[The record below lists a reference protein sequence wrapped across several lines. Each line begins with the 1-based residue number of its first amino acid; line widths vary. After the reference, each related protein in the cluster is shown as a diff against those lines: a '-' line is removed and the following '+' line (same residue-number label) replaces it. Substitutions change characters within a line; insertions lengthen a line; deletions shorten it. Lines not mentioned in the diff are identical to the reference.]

1 MKNYPNERL
10 PCHAPRPPQLQ
21 FATMPESQARS
32 PSVYHARNSP
42 QPQVEEAEFSLY
54 GPRRYETGE
63 QSPLV
68 DSYDNVDR
76 GSRPYTPRIDNGQG
90 YMPWQSPFGQY
101 DYLGLPQDNN
111 GLQIGEDSRSV
122 NTAFLQQGHHHMGP
136 TSALDL
142 GDNGHHIFSWESST
156 TLPPGFEPRHVN
168 HVRLN
173 LQTAF
178 RTGRRSSLGRHLHLD
193 TSSPG
198 PIQTPLVPRSF
209 ANHANTS
216 DRQVN
221 PLEPAT
227 ADGMDPSLDLPFDDG
242 MLDWP
247 HENGRI
253 DLAGIRRRISMD
265 SGLPD
270 NATSRAH
277 NRHIGPSV
285 SEPRRHSQSS
295 YQRVAQHHRAPAFQ
309 PLAFRPQDQ
318 GARRGI
324 RGSLS
329 PAQTVIPYGIPS
341 LDNDEFAQNTQ
352 ELVEGIQAD
361 NSPTGNPETYLSPT
375 WQPAHRASSET
386 HGDKRSDV
394 SEDEVRQWPHIAP
407 EDQLRV
413 PTKGYKREY
422 SSDTPSPTTPQARN
436 KRAKRKFTADEKAE
450 IARKRITG
458 ACNECR
464 RAKRKVYESSHPS
477 LYQCQQAEYRQCT
490 HESPGIDSSPGAQS
504 FSGISSTRSTPSRP
518 EE

>member
-111 GLQIGEDSRSV
+111 GLQIGEHSHSVDS
-122 NTAFLQQGHHHMGP
+122 AFQQQGNHIGP

-142 GDNGHHIFSWESST
+142 GDNGHPIISWESST

-168 HVRLN
+168 HVSPN
-173 LQTAF
+173 LQGAF
-178 RTGRRSSLGRHLHLD
+178 QTGRRSSLERHPHLD
-193 TSSPG
+193 TSSPAA
-198 PIQTPLVPRSF
+198 IQTPLVPRSF
-209 ANHANTS
+209 ANHTNTS

-221 PLEPAT
+221 PLMPAT

-247 HENGRI
+247 HGNGRI
-253 DLAGIRRRISMD
+253 DLAGTRRRISMD

-295 YQRVAQHHRAPAFQ
+295 YHSVAQQHRAPAFQ
-309 PLAFRPQDQ
+309 PQDQ

-324 RGSLS
+324 RGSPS
-329 PAQTVIPYGIPS
+329 PAQTVISYGILP
-341 LDNDEFAQNTQ
+341 LDNDEFARNTQ
-352 ELVEGIQAD
+352 ELIEAIQAD
-361 NSPTGNPETYLSPT
+361 NSPAGNPETYLSPF

-386 HGDKRSDV
+386 HGDNRSDV
-394 SEDEVRQWPHIAP
+394 SDEKVRQRPHIALG
-407 EDQLRV
+407 DQHRV
-413 PTKGYKREY
+413 PTRGYKREY
-422 SSDTPSPTTPQARN
+422 SSDSPSPTTPQARS
-436 KRAKRKFTADEKAE
+436 RRVKRKYTPDERAD
-450 IARKRITG
+450 IARKRKTG
-458 ACNECR
+458 ACHECR
-464 RAKRKVYESSHPS
+464 RAKRKV
-477 LYQCQQAEYRQCT
+477 
-490 HESPGIDSSPGAQS
+490 
-504 FSGISSTRSTPSRP
+504 
-518 EE
+518 